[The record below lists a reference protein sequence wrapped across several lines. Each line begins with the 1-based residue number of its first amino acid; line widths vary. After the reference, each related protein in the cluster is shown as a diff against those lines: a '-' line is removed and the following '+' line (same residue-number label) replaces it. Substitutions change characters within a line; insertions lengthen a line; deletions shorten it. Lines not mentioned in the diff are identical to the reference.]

1 MSNRLGG
8 VTRHPWFHGA
18 TLALIVANAVLIGVE
33 TSPAAMDRWGA
44 VLHSLH
50 VAFQAAFVAEIALR
64 VLAYAPRPWRFFRD
78 SWNGFDFAVVALGLL
93 PVTGSFATVARLAR
107 LLRITRVVSA
117 LPDLRL
123 IVETMLR
130 SIPSMGHVVLLLGLL
145 LYVYGILGVRLFG
158 PIDPVRWGS
167 LGTAVATLFQMLTLE
182 GWVEIQS
189 AVLPAQ
195 PWARLF
201 FGSFIVVAVFV
212 VINLFIAVVINNL
225 ERAKT
230 AERIAGDH
238 AHAHADLLASAEA
251 LRDDL
256 ERFADRIRRAA

>member
-1 MSNRLGG
+1 MSNRLSN
-8 VTRHPWFHGA
+8 VTNHRWFHAA

-44 VLHSLH
+44 VLHPLH
-50 VAFQAAFVAEIALR
+50 AAFQALFVVEIAAR
-64 VLAYAPRPWRFFRD
+64 VFAYAPRPWRFFRD
-78 SWNGFDFAVVALGLL
+78 PWNGFDFAVVALGLL

-123 IVETMLR
+123 IVDTMLR

-145 LYVYGILGVRLFG
+145 LYVYGILGVQLFG
-158 PIDPVRWGS
+158 PVDPVRWGT
-167 LGTAVATLFQMLTLE
+167 LGAAGLTLFQMLTLE
-182 GWVEIQS
+182 GWVEIQA
-189 AVLPAQ
+189 AVLPERPYA
-195 PWARLF
+195 WLF

-225 ERAKT
+225 ERAKA
-230 AERIAGDH
+230 AEQVARDD
-238 AHAHADLLASAEA
+238 AHTSADLLASAEA
-251 LRDDL
+251 LRADL
-256 ERFADRIRRAA
+256 ERFAQRVREAA